1 MSIWRQFQES
11 THSNARSILYQL
23 RPGSLFLSFPPPSGP
38 CSTSHKRSISLLG
51 RMPTICPCEKCRR
64 PRSGGPT
71 ETRCSSFSSCKDQ
84 NGEGWIMMDKM
95 DRNTSYMISY
105 GIYMV
110 WLMVSISE
118 IWAETYKYHMISSD
132 ITNPYFPFCGLNFCT
147 SQRFHMF
154 VPNIQTCRISMR
166 NWNISRIP
174 CPTPCRPST
183 RATWTRRRRRHGIE
197 MECWRFHGIPKHRF
211 IDRCVWLILIC
222 FPVCIFLYVQ
232 YIYIYIFI
240 YLYIYIYIC
249 VRLGGH
255 FTWDEVYV
263 IKLTG
268 HFGRG
273 QMPPPM
279 DPGTRKLWLFQDL
292 HGQSY
297 QICVYIYTHS
307 CI

>member
-1 MSIWRQFQES
+1 M
-11 THSNARSILYQL
+11 
-23 RPGSLFLSFPPPSGP
+23 
-38 CSTSHKRSISLLG
+38 
-51 RMPTICPCEKCRR
+51 
-64 PRSGGPT
+64 
-71 ETRCSSFSSCKDQ
+71 
-84 NGEGWIMMDKM
+84 
-95 DRNTSYMISY
+95 
-105 GIYMV
+105 
-110 WLMVSISE
+110 
-118 IWAETYKYHMISSD
+118 
-132 ITNPYFPFCGLNFCT
+132 NFCT

-197 MECWRFHGIPKHRF
+197 MECWRFHGITKHRF

-222 FPVCIFLYVQ
+222 FRVCIFLYVIYICIYTYIFIHI
-232 YIYIYIFI
+232 YIYIYISV
-240 YLYIYIYIC
+240 C

-263 IKLTG
+263 ILTG

-297 QICVYIYTHS
+297 QICVYIYTHF